1 MSHDTCQ
8 RELDPRLLEGHQRG
22 PKRRADGFG
31 RRFAAAFSVPSFR
44 SAFRGKCPDDEEG
57 QPLDGDVRP
66 QRIDPFQ
73 EVFVVI
79 DMQ

>member
-22 PKRRADGFG
+22 PKRRPDGFG
-31 RRFAAAFSVPSFR
+31 RRFAAAFSVPALR
-44 SAFRGKCPDDEEG
+44 LAFRGKGPDDEGG

-66 QRIDPFQ
+66 QRIDPLQ
-73 EVFVVI
+73 EVFMVI
-79 DMQ
+79 DVQ